1 MPMSL
6 PRLALVL
13 VAAAVGTAGPA
24 SAQREYIRDEI
35 RVNMRAGPGLQYR
48 ILKVMVSGEPVR
60 RIDEQDDW
68 VRVSS
73 TAGLE
78 GWVPGS
84 YLSKAV
90 PPSVSLPQ
98 VQSKLARADA
108 RLGEL
113 ERKLSAQAEAVQ
125 ELESLRALR
134 SELETENA
142 ELRWSTGW
150 KSMATGAVVLLV
162 GILIGFATPRG
173 SGRSARRIK
182 L

>member
-13 VAAAVGTAGPA
+13 VAATICLAATA

-48 ILKVMVSGEPVR
+48 IIKVMVSGEPVHR
-60 RIDEQDDW
+60 LGEQDDW
-68 VRVSS
+68 VRVS
-73 TAGLE
+73 TAEDEE
-78 GWVPGS
+78 GWVPGG
-84 YLSKAV
+84 YLSSAV
-90 PPSVSLPQ
+90 PPSVTLPQ

-108 RLGEL
+108 RVGEL
-113 ERKLSAQAEAVQ
+113 EQKLKAQAEAIQ
-125 ELESLRALR
+125 ELESLRER
-134 SELETENA
+134 SSELETENS

-162 GILIGFATPRG
+162 GILIGVAMPRG
-173 SGRSARRIK
+173 SARSARRIK